1 MAKTYNNH
9 KNDKVSIQVASSTK
23 DQYLKEVSNIHRQSY
38 SFFIKTQSLPNK
50 TFTFSIS
57 EHLSIGEHILT
68 SLDIYKIHLNSFDND
83 IINHRY
89 LNSSLITAIKF
100 V

>member
-9 KNDKVSIQVASSTK
+9 KNDKVSIQAASSTK
-23 DQYLKEVSNIHRQSY
+23 DQHIKEVRNIHRLSY

-50 TFTFSIS
+50 AFTFSIS

-68 SLDIYKIHLNSFDND
+68 SLDIYNI
-83 IINHRY
+83 Y
-89 LNSSLITAIKF
+89 
-100 V
+100 